1 MTRVHWNVPKLLTF
15 CLLLLSLCAEAQTRR
30 GRDYALFFTAYQ
42 YDNASAWP
50 ELKAVPAEI
59 AKLERSLREL
69 YGFEVKVIN
78 NATREDIVNTLTTWS
93 DKKRYDSDSQ
103 LLLFFSMHGQRT
115 PQNQGYLIPRDG
127 GASVSSG
134 KWLSHTD
141 LSDMVDAIPCPR
153 ILVSLDACFSGAFG
167 ANRAIPGG
175 ADWEIANLDCNV
187 KRELAFK
194 NKYPARKYLTAGHAN
209 DRAPADSKYAERWY
223 KALQNEGDDGIVS
236 FSELWGALD
245 QVDYVRP
252 TNGVFGS
259 DNKGDFA
266 FIKKSPCGPAPV
278 ADSDGDGVPDNRDKC
293 PNVKGNGPDGCQQV
307 IKGDIAADINAWKKA
322 KDADTE
328 DGYDEYLRN
337 FPQGEFK
344 ELAAAAYARKQT
356 EAAAQLEEQRW
367 EVAKLKDNPEGYQKY
382 LDQYPAGLHAT
393 EAKAKINA
401 DGLILI
407 KGGTYDMGCTDEQKD
422 CSHDEKPAHSVTV
435 HDFYLGKYE
444 VTQQLWQDIMGANPS
459 GFEDCPQCPVESVS
473 WEDVQTFLQK
483 LNVKYPGRNYRLPTE
498 AEWEYA
504 AREGGKKVLFGNGKN
519 VADPTQMNFDAKN
532 GKTTYS
538 LAGDYRS
545 KTTQVGSFAPNALG
559 LYDMSG
565 NVWEWCNDWYGA
577 DYYKN
582 SPAKYP
588 GGPASGSY
596 RVLRGGSWY
605 NFPQVCRV
613 AVRDFSSP
621 TNRFNDIGFRL
632 ARTK

>member
-1 MTRVHWNVPKLLTF
+1 MPKFIAF
-15 CLLLLSLCAEAQTRR
+15 CLFLLCLQTTEAQTRR

-42 YDNASAWP
+42 YDDAASWP

-59 AKLERSLREL
+59 AKLERSLRDL

-127 GASVSSG
+127 GARVSSG

-141 LSDMVDAIPCPR
+141 LRDMVDAIPCPR

-175 ADWEIANLDCNV
+175 TEWEIASLDCNV

-194 NKYPARKYLTAGHAN
+194 NKYPARKYLTAGHEN
-209 DRAPADSKYAERWY
+209 DRAPANSKYAERWA
-223 KALQNEGDDGIVS
+223 KALQNEDDDGILS
-236 FSELWGALD
+236 FSELWSALD
-245 QVDYVRP
+245 QTDYVRP

-266 FIKKSPCGPAPV
+266 FIKKSPCGPAPAV
-278 ADSDGDGVPDNRDKC
+278 DSDGDGVPDSRDKC
-293 PNVKGNGPDGCQQV
+293 PNVKGNGPDGCNQV
-307 IKGDIAADINAWKKA
+307 IKGDIGSDINAWKKA

-328 DGYDEYLRN
+328 DGYAEYLRN

-344 ELAAAAYARKQT
+344 ELAEAGLRRKQA
-356 EAAAQLEEQRW
+356 EAAAKTAAQEEEQRW
-367 EVAKLKDNPEGYQKY
+367 EVAKLKDTPEGYQKY
-382 LDQYPAGLHAT
+382 LDQYPTGLHAT
-393 EAKAKINA
+393 EAKAKISA

-407 KGGTYDMGCTDEQKD
+407 KGGTYDMGCTDEQQD
-422 CSHDEKPAHSVTV
+422 CGDDEKPAHSVTV
-435 HDFYLGKYE
+435 NDFYLGKYE

-459 GFEDCPQCPVESVS
+459 SFKDCPQCPVERVS
-473 WEDVQTFLQK
+473 WDDVQEFLQK
-483 LNVKYPGRNYRLPTE
+483 LNTKYPGRNYRLPTE

-519 VADPTQMNFDAKN
+519 VADPNEMNFN
-532 GKTTYS
+532 GSDSYKTSYS
-538 LAGDYRS
+538 LAGTYRS

-582 SPAKYP
+582 SPAKNP
-588 GGPASGSY
+588 GGAASGSV
-596 RVLRGGSWY
+596 RVLRGGSWGSY
-605 NFPQVCRV
+605 PQNCRV
-613 AVRDFSSP
+613 AS
-621 TNRFNDIGFRL
+621 RFYGRPADRNDVIGFRL